1 MTPPNYFRFVKHS
14 SGGDPYDGYS
24 VREDENF
31 ETSGWGIKNY
41 SAAAFTSRE
50 DENFETSGWGIKN
63 YSAAGFTSREDENF
77 ESGSLAS
84 GFFPVDDTD
93 WWND

>member
-24 VREDENF
+24 V
-31 ETSGWGIKNY
+31 
-41 SAAAFTSRE
+41 RE